1 MPPSRKQDLI
11 EAAVRVFSR
20 DGFHASGLERILH
33 ESGVSRMT
41 LYNHFKSKDD
51 LILAAL
57 HRRDH
62 AFRADLEQ
70 AVNAAGPDAISRLG
84 ALFDHYERWFTSD
97 DFRGCLFINAAAE
110 FIDPASEPRRIAAD
124 HKLEIT
130 RLIRTLCEGLSCADP
145 EHAAEQISL
154 LIDGAIVSAHVIAQ
168 AWQTDRAAPARA
180 ARDMAMLVIERESAA
195 SSHA

>member
-41 LYNHFKSKDD
+41 LYS
-51 LILAAL
+51 
-57 HRRDH
+57 
-62 AFRADLEQ
+62 
-70 AVNAAGPDAISRLG
+70 
-84 ALFDHYERWFTSD
+84 
-97 DFRGCLFINAAAE
+97 LFINAAAE

-145 EHAAEQISL
+145 EHAAEQVAL

-168 AWQTDRAAPARA
+168 AWQTDAAAPARA